1 VKVMHGIDFSRLEE
15 ATPLVQHK
23 FGFGFDPKVS

>member
-1 VKVMHGIDFSRLEE
+1 MRGIDFSRLEE
-15 ATPLVQHK
+15 ATPLVQYK